1 MENNNKSIIELCEN
15 NKNGF
20 TADFNLNLVSHK
32 KGFYVGITNNTIK
45 SREDLSLLFERFKT
59 IKSRLFKNRK
69 NIFIGGWFDDVN
81 KLFYV
86 DLSLYVENKN
96 TAITTAQ
103 VFNQKAIF
111 NISELNSETIK

>member
-1 MENNNKSIIELCEN
+1 MTEQKNSIVNLCESH
-15 NKNGF
+15 KDGF
-20 TADFNLNLVSHK
+20 TADFNLNIVSHN

-45 SREDLSLLFERFKT
+45 SREDLVLLFEKFKV
-59 IKSRLFKNRK
+59 IKNKLFKNRK

-86 DLSLYVENKN
+86 DLSLYIESHK
-96 TAITTAQ
+96 TAVTTAE

-111 NISELNSETIK
+111 NIQKLNSETIK